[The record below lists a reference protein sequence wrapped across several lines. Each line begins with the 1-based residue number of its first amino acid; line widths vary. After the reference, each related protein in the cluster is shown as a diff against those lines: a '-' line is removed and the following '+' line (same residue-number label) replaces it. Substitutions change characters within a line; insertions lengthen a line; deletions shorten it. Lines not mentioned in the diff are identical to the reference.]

1 MRRTRQFNDTEFFTG
16 FGFSSLFPMH
26 RFSAE
31 TEIGIRAA
39 SFTAAYPKR

>member
-1 MRRTRQFNDTEFFTG
+1 MIRAWRFSDTEFLAGITL
-16 FGFSSLFPMH
+16 SLSFAMR

-39 SFTAAYPKR
+39 SFTAAYPKH

>member
-1 MRRTRQFNDTEFFTG
+1 MRRFNDTEFFIRIG
-16 FGFSSLFPMH
+16 LSSPFLPP